1 MPEVKVKSSSRRVK
15 KTIPAML
22 PTKVWLTASEACSY
36 LNLSINKF
44 NEVVREHKLKVSAI
58 GSTRYY
64 MVSQL
69 NGILESN
76 IIINHD

>member
-1 MPEVKVKSSSRRVK
+1 MQETKRRTK
-15 KTIPAML
+15 KQIPAML

-69 NGILESN
+69 NGILEAN
-76 IIINHD
+76 IIINQ